1 MVRRRILVL
10 VAALAATLLVVTAA
24 PAAAIPPLGPVVT
37 VANAPAGCSID
48 SVNGDAT
55 IGGGSVIRGFFN
67 FAGSGCDSDEIW
79 FVGGFGTTWKVLLT
93 PYRGTVLASDQL
105 SGAFVL
111 FSSSTGIY
119 LGERSLGNGTYLSPP
134 RQLSSTAP
142 GAVAPTGAIL
152 AGGSNTWWAVWSEQV
167 GPGGEFAQTELFQA
181 KTYGNDLPR
190 TQVTNNPDN
199 DSMETTV
206 GPGGHTYVAWLR
218 DGQVFESDNR
228 SGGFQHKA
236 FVANGLST
244 DIGVSGGRTRVV
256 WSEAGDGTVLAERL
270 GSGGWTKGT
279 VYPAASRMRPLVL
292 GTTVLMASALRIY
305 ARTEIL

>member
-1 MVRRRILVL
+1 MVRRRIVVL

-142 GAVAPTGAIL
+142 SWPAAAT
-152 AGGSNTWWAVWSEQV
+152 
-167 GPGGEFAQTELFQA
+167 PGG
-181 KTYGNDLPR
+181 
-190 TQVTNNPDN
+190 
-199 DSMETTV
+199 
-206 GPGGHTYVAWLR
+206 
-218 DGQVFESDNR
+218 R
-228 SGGFQHKA
+228 SGA
-236 FVANGLST
+236 SRSA
-244 DIGVSGGRTRVV
+244 
-256 WSEAGDGTVLAERL
+256 
-270 GSGGWTKGT
+270 
-279 VYPAASRMRPLVL
+279 PAASSPRRSCSRPRPTA
-292 GTTVLMASALRIY
+292 TTYPAPR
-305 ARTEIL
+305 